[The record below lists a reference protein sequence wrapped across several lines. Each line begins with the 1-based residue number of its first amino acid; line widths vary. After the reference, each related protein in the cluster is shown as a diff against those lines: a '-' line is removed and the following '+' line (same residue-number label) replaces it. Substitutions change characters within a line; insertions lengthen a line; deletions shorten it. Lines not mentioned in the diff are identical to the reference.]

1 MSILN
6 QNLLTLDFWKDEVT
20 YAGHTLPTGS
30 IGCAAMNISDEQI
43 GQLVQL
49 AIPLAAVVEL
59 IKDGTPTAEHLTA
72 AKKSVLQ
79 ITQMLRT
86 IYPFSLFDFP
96 ADGHDIQ
103 QIFSQEYTDNA
114 IAYIK
119 AAQEIGMA
127 AVFDE
132 QYKKGVGMAAVFD
145 EQYKKGVG
153 IVKLISELAQLGG
166 TLMIFKQGMIEFAH
180 KLHDS
185 KRTPEG
191 YAETFAKHFSDT
203 PTLSLD
209 NSMWLQLTNTT
220 MQYVSAVM
228 PEKAIPQLVKRLHYV
243 SFVGMLRSDL
253 FEGLCVGHAPRL
265 CPICG
270 KWFLTTGA
278 RQTKYCGGLAP
289 GDKLGRTCR
298 QIGNLKGREQRELA
312 DDHPIRAIYNRRM
325 NTITQY
331 LRRGTLD
338 KQTAD
343 MMKLLARDKFDLAIE
358 NVAYANGNYEKE
370 MEQTA
375 LLKEARKKLNLEMSF
390 NAGYNFK
397 VDSKG

>member
-20 YAGHTLPTGS
+20 YARHTLPAGS
-30 IGCAAMNISDEQI
+30 VGCAAMNISDEQI
-43 GQLVQL
+43 GQLIQL

-59 IKDGTPTAEHLTA
+59 IKDGTPTTEYLSA

-79 ITQMLRT
+79 ITQMLRS
-86 IYPFSLFDFP
+86 IYPFSLFGFP

-103 QIFSQEYTDNA
+103 KIFSAEYTENA

-119 AAQEIGMA
+119 AAQEIGIA
-127 AVFDE
+127 A
-132 QYKKGVGMAAVFD
+132 ALD

-166 TLMIFKQGMIEFAH
+166 TLMIYKQGMIDFAH

-191 YAETFAKHFSDT
+191 YAETFAKHFPKDEA
-203 PTLSLD
+203 LSPE
-209 NSMWLQLTNTT
+209 NSAWMQLTNTT
-220 MQYVSAVM
+220 IQYVSSVM
-228 PEKAIPQLVKRLHYV
+228 PEKGIPQLVKRMHYV
-243 SFVGMLRSDL
+243 SFVGMFRSDL
-253 FEGLCVGHAPRL
+253 FEGLCVGHAPRK

-270 KWFLTTGA
+270 RWFLTTDA

-312 DDHPIRAIYNRRM
+312 DDHPIKAIYTRRM

-338 KQTAD
+338 EQTAAV
-343 MMKLLARDKFDLAIE
+343 MKELAKDKLERAVFD
-358 NVAYANGNYEKE
+358 VAYAKGSYE
-370 MEQTA
+370 T
-375 LLKEARKKLNLEMSF
+375 EMSQDALF
-390 NAGYNFK
+390 NEATNK
-397 VDSKG
+397 T

>member
-6 QNLLTLDFWKDEVT
+6 QNLLTLDFWKNEVT

-30 IGCAAMNISDEQI
+30 IGCAAMNISYEQI
-43 GQLVQL
+43 GQLIQL
-49 AIPLAAVVEL
+49 AIPLSAVVEL
-59 IKDGTPTAEHLTA
+59 IKDGTPTTEHLSA

-103 QIFSQEYTDNA
+103 QIFSQEYTGNA

-119 AAQEIGMA
+119 AAQEIGIA
-127 AVFDE
+127 A
-132 QYKKGVGMAAVFD
+132 ALD

-153 IVKLISELAQLGG
+153 IVKLINELAQLGN
-166 TLMIFKQGMIEFAH
+166 TLVLFKHGMVEFAH

-191 YAETFAKHFSDT
+191 YAKTFAKHFPKGEALT
-203 PTLSLD
+203 PD
-209 NSMWLQLTNTT
+209 NSAWMQLTNATV
-220 MQYVSAVM
+220 QYASAVI
-228 PEKAIPQLVKRLHYV
+228 PEKGIPQLVKRMHYV
-243 SFVGMLRSDL
+243 SFVGMFRSDL

-270 KWFLTTGA
+270 KWFLTTDA

-298 QIGNLKGREQRELA
+298 QIGAKYGREKRELA
-312 DDHPIRAIYNRRM
+312 SDHPIRAIYNRRM
-325 NTITQY
+325 NTITQG

-338 KQTAD
+338 KETAD
-343 MMKLLARDKFDLAIE
+343 RMKQLARAKKEIAIRD
-358 NVAYANGNYEKE
+358 VDYANGSYEKE
-370 MEQTA
+370 MEQAA
-375 LLKEARKKLNLEMSF
+375 LLEEAKKKLQN
-390 NAGYNFK
+390 
-397 VDSKG
+397 

>member
-59 IKDGTPTAEHLTA
+59 IKAGTPTREHFDA
-72 AKKSVLQ
+72 AKESVLQ
-79 ITQMLRT
+79 ITQMMRST
-86 IYPFSLFDFP
+86 YPFSLFDFP

-103 QIFSQEYTDNA
+103 QIFSREYTDNA

-119 AAQEIGMA
+119 AAQEIGIA
-127 AVFDE
+127 AALDE
-132 QYKKGVGMAAVFD
+132 QCKKGVGV
-145 EQYKKGVG
+145 
-153 IVKLISELAQLGG
+153 VKLINELAQLGG
-166 TLMIFKQGMIEFAH
+166 TLMIYKHGIIELAH

-185 KRTPEG
+185 KRTPDG
-191 YAETFAKHFSDT
+191 YAAAFAEHFPKDDIT
-203 PTLSLD
+203 PD
-209 NSMWLQLTNTT
+209 NSMWMQLTNTT

-228 PEKAIPQLVKRLHYV
+228 PEKGIPQLVKRMHYV
-243 SFVGMLRSDL
+243 SFVGMFRSDL

-270 KWFLTTGA
+270 KWFLTTDA

-312 DDHPIRAIYNRRM
+312 DDHPIKAIYTRRM

-331 LRRGTLD
+331 LHRGTLD
-338 KQTAD
+338 EQTAAV
-343 MMKLLARDKFDLAIE
+343 MKELAKDKLERAIFD
-358 NVAYANGNYEKE
+358 VAYAKVSYEKE
-370 MEQTA
+370 MEQT
-375 LLKEARKKLNLEMSF
+375 LLLNEARKKL
-390 NAGYNFK
+390 
-397 VDSKG
+397 

>member
-49 AIPLAAVVEL
+49 SIPLAAVVEL
-59 IKDGTPTAEHLTA
+59 IKDGTPTAEHFTA

-79 ITQMLRT
+79 ITQMLRS
-86 IYPFSLFDFP
+86 IYPFSLFGFP

-103 QIFSQEYTDNA
+103 KIFSTEYTENA

-119 AAQEIGMA
+119 AAQEIGIA
-127 AVFDE
+127 AALDE
-132 QYKKGVGMAAVFD
+132 QYKKGVS
-145 EQYKKGVG
+145 
-153 IVKLISELAQLGG
+153 IIKLISELAQLGG
-166 TLMIFKQGMIEFAH
+166 TLMIYKQGMIEFAH

-209 NSMWLQLTNTT
+209 NPMWMQLTNTT

-228 PEKAIPQLVKRLHYV
+228 PEKGIPQLVKRMHYV
-243 SFVGMLRSDL
+243 SFVGMFRSDL
-253 FEGLCVGHAPRL
+253 FEGLCVGHAPRK

-270 KWFLTTGA
+270 KWFLTTDA

-312 DDHPIRAIYNRRM
+312 DDHPIKAIYTRRM

-331 LRRGTLD
+331 LHRGTLD
-338 KQTAD
+338 
-343 MMKLLARDKFDLAIE
+343 
-358 NVAYANGNYEKE
+358 
-370 MEQTA
+370 EQTA
-375 LLKEARKKLNLEMSF
+375 AVMKRLAKDKLERAIFDHEYAKGSFEAEMSQDALLNEAHMF
-390 NAGYNFK
+390 IL
-397 VDSKG
+397 

>member
-1 MSILN
+1 MSIRN
-6 QNLLTLDFWKDEVT
+6 QNLLTLDFWQDKVT
-20 YAGHTLPTGS
+20 YGKQTVPIGT
-30 IGCAAMNISDEQI
+30 IGCAALNITDEQI

-49 AIPLAAVVEL
+49 AIPLAAIVEL
-59 IKDGTPTAEHLTA
+59 IKDGTPTADHFTV
-72 AKKSVLQ
+72 AKESVWQ
-79 ITQMLRT
+79 ITQMMRAT
-86 IYPFSLFDFP
+86 YPFSLFDFP
-96 ADGHDIQ
+96 ADGRDIQ
-103 QIFSQEYTDNA
+103 QIFSAEYTENA

-119 AAQEIGMA
+119 AAQEL
-127 AVFDE
+127 
-132 QYKKGVGMAAVFD
+132 GMAAVFD

-166 TLMIFKQGMIEFAH
+166 TLMIFKHGMIEFAH

-191 YAETFAKHFSDT
+191 YAETFAKRFSDM

-209 NSMWLQLTNTT
+209 NPMWMQLTNTT
-220 MQYVSAVM
+220 IQYVSSVM
-228 PEKAIPQLVKRLHYV
+228 PEKEIPQLVKRMHYV
-243 SFVGMLRSDL
+243 SFVGMFRSDL
-253 FEGLCVGHAPRL
+253 FEGLCVGHAPRK

-270 KWFLTTGA
+270 KWFLTTDA

-325 NTITQY
+325 NTVTQY
-331 LRRGTLD
+331 LHRGTLD

-343 MMKLLARDKFDLAIE
+343 VMKELAKDKLERAIFD
-358 NVAYANGNYEKE
+358 VAYAKGSYEKE

-375 LLKEARKKLNLEMSF
+375 LLQEAKQKR
-390 NAGYNFK
+390 
-397 VDSKG
+397 

>member
-1 MSILN
+1 MSILD

-20 YAGHTLPTGS
+20 YTGHTLPTGS

-43 GQLVQL
+43 GQLIQL

-79 ITQMLRT
+79 ITQMLRS

-103 QIFSQEYTDNA
+103 QIFSKEYTNNA

-119 AAQEIGMA
+119 AAQEIGIA
-127 AVFDE
+127 A
-132 QYKKGVGMAAVFD
+132 ALD

-166 TLMIFKQGMIEFAH
+166 TLMIFKQGMIDFAH
-180 KLHDS
+180 KLHNS

-191 YAETFAKHFSDT
+191 YAETFAKHFSDMS
-203 PTLSLD
+203 TLSLD
-209 NSMWLQLTNTT
+209 NPMWMQLTNTT

-228 PEKAIPQLVKRLHYV
+228 PEKGIPQLVKRMHYV
-243 SFVGMLRSDL
+243 SFVGMFRSDI
-253 FEGLCVGHAPRL
+253 FEGLCVGHAPRK
-265 CPICG
+265 CPICS
-270 KWFLTTGA
+270 KWFLTTDA

-298 QIGNLKGREQRELA
+298 QIGAKQGREQRELA
-312 DDHPIRAIYNRRM
+312 DDHPIRAIYTRRM

-331 LRRGTLD
+331 LHRGTLD
-338 KQTAD
+338 EQTAAV
-343 MMKLLARDKFDLAIE
+343 MKQLAKSKLDYATKYVD
-358 NVAYANGNYEKE
+358 YANGSYEKE
-370 MEQTA
+370 MEQAA
-375 LLKEARKKLNLEMSF
+375 LLNEARAKL
-390 NAGYNFK
+390 
-397 VDSKG
+397 V